1 MSLPH
6 STCDWS
12 PDVHICL
19 CHPRTQHP
27 LSFPQ
32 PWILVRKNNNKAP
45 TNHVKLGKQNS
56 QAGVS
61 TLRTCE
67 RAEPSILKW
76 QVDLH
81 RLFAPLSCLASPA
94 KGALECV
101 VFESRILHALHNF
114 AIATPGTPPCSAFTW
129 RRLSSE
135 SSSRKSFNSLTQWL
149 QWVFF
154 EKLLKRTTLI
164 NTPALPAPPALSIAL
179 TASGMRSERLLRFPT
194 EIVWLNAQGHVN
206 MDENVAICTVPM
218 TNQWE
223 KTIKLPSERLRD
235 RIRTVQT
242 VRTPVLGLFDL
253 RPSRPQQLST
263 SFFGQVLCLEAQR
276 SRQIPTNPDASC
288 YFPH

>member
-149 QWVFF
+149 QGVFF

-276 SRQIPTNPDASC
+276 SRQIPTNPDVSC